1 MSKIV
6 IKSLTI
12 DGFMSYAKNVTLELD
27 QHRVIQLIGK
37 NGLGKSTIATAL
49 EELFYNKNSR
59 GIKKTDLFNWASDKK
74 EYKLSATFTKDDDV
88 YLITKTV
95 KSTAKVDLFKNGEVI
110 SGHTATQTYK
120 VLEELLTCDFA
131 TFTKLVYQSVGSS
144 LDFLKSTDA
153 NRKAFLV
160 NLFDQE
166 QYKETSD
173 RVKTGRKEAASA
185 LSNLEGQMAAITK
198 VLSGKDKIQGLQAG
212 IVVPEFDETP
222 LTQELTEIKV
232 KAALAKKAEASKQ
245 QYKLLDTAVQAA
257 QTKFL
262 PFENLPAPTPV
273 TDELLKVTR
282 ELTVVSTQAD
292 SLKKQYYTFKNDA
305 SKHEC
310 PTCKQHLDTSVAE
323 AAMKRTKEEYD
334 PLYQTRLS
342 LEAELEKLKQ
352 TDVQNRQYFLAK
364 DNLDKALSKLEDF
377 KRDVGDFD
385 ESVEDINQLNVRIR
399 HIEQEIQ
406 EKRAKISL
414 AVEHNKAVDIANA
427 KIEAR
432 MEQIEKAEKELDSVS
447 EKLETLQQDVSDL
460 DILITA
466 LKDLVGYKLEH
477 SVKVFEEMI
486 NHYLSIM
493 TSGKFALGFE
503 LDETKLQVVI
513 YNDGNRTSM
522 ENCSTGQQSRINI
535 STLLAI
541 RSLLSTISKVNINLL
556 FLDEVVSYID
566 PDGINTLVELLQS
579 EEQLNSIIVSHG
591 HTHPY
596 AYKIEV
602 KQDNDGLSYLE

>member
-6 IKSLTI
+6 IESLTLSN
-12 DGFMSYAKNVTLELD
+12 FMSYAADVTIELNK
-27 QHRVIQLIGK
+27 HRVTQLIGK
-37 NGLGKSTIATAL
+37 NGLGKSTLGTAL

-59 GIKKTDLFNWASDKK
+59 GIKKTDLFNWHSDKK
-74 EYKLSATFTKDDDV
+74 EYKLAARFRKDDDI

-95 KSTAKVDLFKNGEVI
+95 KSTAKIELFKNGEVI
-110 SGHTATQTYK
+110 GGHTATQTYK
-120 VLEELLTCDFA
+120 IIEGLMGCDFT
-131 TFTKLVYQSVGSS
+131 TFTKLVYQSIGSS

-166 QYKETSD
+166 QYKETSE
-173 RVKTGRKEAASA
+173 RVKAARKDLSST

-198 VLSGKDKIQGLQAG
+198 VLAGKDKVGAYQAG
-212 IVVPEFDETP
+212 VVVPEFDETP
-222 LTQELTEIKV
+222 LTQEATELKV
-232 KAALAKKAEASKQ
+232 TAARIVEKQ
-245 QYKLLDTAVQAA
+245 NGRRQYELLDTAVQAA
-257 QTKFL
+257 KNKFL

-273 TDELLKVTR
+273 TEELQKVTR

-292 SLKKQYYTFKNDA
+292 SLKKQYYTFKTDA

-323 AAMKRTKEEYD
+323 AAMQRTKAEYD
-334 PLYQTRLS
+334 PLYRQRL
-342 LEAELEKLKQ
+342 ELEGKVKALQ
-352 TDVQNRQYFLAK
+352 ETDVQNRQYFAAK
-364 DNLDKALSKLEDF
+364 EALDKAQERFDAF
-377 KRDVGDFD
+377 RETVGDLD
-385 ESVEDINQLNVRIR
+385 ITQDINVINARIK
-399 HIEQEIQ
+399 ELALEVQKGKAAVQ
-406 EKRAKISL
+406 L
-414 AVEHNKAVDIANA
+414 AVEHNNAVEVQNA

-432 MEQIEKAEKELDSVS
+432 MEQIQKAESELGEISERLKEVQL
-447 EKLETLQQDVSDL
+447 DVSDL
-460 DILITA
+460 DILVTA

-477 SVKVFEEMI
+477 SVKVFEDMI

-513 YNDGNRTSM
+513 FNDGNRTSM

-541 RSLLSTISKVNINLL
+541 RMLLTTISKVNINLL

-602 KQDNDGLSYLE
+602 KQDNNGLSYLE